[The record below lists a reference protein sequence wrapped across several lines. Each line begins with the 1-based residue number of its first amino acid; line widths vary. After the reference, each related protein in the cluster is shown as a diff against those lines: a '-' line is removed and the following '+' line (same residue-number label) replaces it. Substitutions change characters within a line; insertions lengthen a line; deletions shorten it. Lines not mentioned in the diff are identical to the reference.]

1 MLQIPI
7 SAVVNQT
14 FSIVL
19 DSIQYDL
26 AIYLAKNVM
35 AMDITRNNIPV
46 LLGERL
52 LPNSLIIPYRYLEN
66 GNFFMTSED
75 GQYPIYTEFG
85 VTQFMY
91 FLSQSELTALRATR

>member
-26 AIYLAKNVM
+26 AIYLAKNIM
-35 AMDITRNNIPV
+35 AMDITRNNTSI
-46 LLGERL
+46 LLGARL
-52 LPNSLIIPYRYLEN
+52 LPNSLIIPYQYLEN

-91 FLSQSELTALRATR
+91 YLSQAELTALRATR

>member
-1 MLQIPI
+1 MLSVPI

-19 DSIQYDL
+19 DSNQYDL

-35 AMDITRNNIPV
+35 AMDISRNNEII
-46 LLGERL
+46 LLGARL
-52 LPNSLIIPYRYLEN
+52 VPNALIIPYRYLEN
-66 GNFFMTSED
+66 GNFFMVTED

-91 FLSQSELTALRATR
+91 FISQTELAAIRATR